1 MTLKAYILER
11 KNNDFTIRGIH
22 VSLSAETKENT
33 DYKKAISLSLS
44 KIPLHLLTNI
54 RKIIVA
60 PNDQLQKRQI
70 QGMYDK
76 GVIFLTNDHDATHD
90 AINDIVHEVAH
101 SVEEKYWN
109 NIYSDNKIQKEFL
122 QKRKKMWLR
131 LKQRGFEREMESFLK
146 IKYDKDF
153 DRYLHLEVGYP
164 TLRAITRDIFH
175 SPYAATSI
183 REYFADAFEAFYMKE
198 EIQRLKLLSPAA
210 YDKVI
215 MLLNKDK

>member
-11 KNNDFTIRGIH
+11 KSNYFTVRGVH
-22 VSLSAETKENT
+22 VSLTTQTKANT

-54 RKIIVA
+54 NKIIVG
-60 PNDQLQKRQI
+60 PNEQLKKRQI

-76 GVIFLTNDHDATHD
+76 GTIFLTNDHDATHD

-109 NIYSDNKIQKEFL
+109 NIYSDKKIQKEFL
-122 QKRKKMWLR
+122 QKRKKMWLY
-131 LKQRGFEREMESFLK
+131 LKERGFERELETFLK

-153 DRYLHLEVGYP
+153 DDYLHLEVGYP
-164 TLRAITRDIFH
+164 TLRVITKDIFH

-198 EIQRLKLLSPAA
+198 EIPRLKLLSPAA
-210 YDKVI
+210 YDKVV
-215 MLLNKDK
+215 MLLNKEE